1 MRYDNL
7 INQLIMVRN
16 YYDATNDSRVT
27 HILQETI
34 NNLKEINMSTTTIN
48 LDSRS
53 LFEVLTEACAD
64 TFPWYRQFQVTDDGH
79 NPYVTVT
86 MDTGHSTKSGVSTYA
101 VAAINATK
109 MRRAIAE
116 MLKQGQPEVC
126 SVNWSDP
133 ECDSEV
139 DAGIA
144 DCVFQHILLG
154 DIVFG

>member
-7 INQLIMVRN
+7 INQLTVVRES
-16 YYDATNDSRVT
+16 YDATNDTRVVT
-27 HILQETI
+27 VLQEAI
-34 NNLKEINMSTTTIN
+34 EKLKEINMSTTVIN
-48 LDSRS
+48 LDNIT
-53 LFEVLTEACAD
+53 LFEAITEACAD
-64 TFPWYRQFQVTDDGH
+64 TFPWYHQFEVMSVGH
-79 NPYVTVT
+79 TPFVTVT
-86 MDTGHSTKSGVSTYA
+86 METGNQTASGVKTYA
-101 VAAINATK
+101 RADINAAR
-109 MRRAIAE
+109 MRRAIVE